1 VFAAALGGQYTVHWG
16 NVMHSLEHQLI
27 EQPQR
32 ALAAVGG
39 TGVRST
45 GGRRART
52 TYWFDEIRGEPI
64 DADELG
70 RLRLRAHDLYQQN
83 THIFEDEV
91 EALGALGAVPLF
103 AA

>member
-1 VFAAALGGQYTVHWG
+1 MDH
-16 NVMHSLEHQLI
+16 LEHEIRRHHELI

-32 ALAAVGG
+32 VLAAVAGG
-39 TGVRST
+39 GVAPT
-45 GGRRART
+45 GGRRSRT

-64 DADELG
+64 DADELV
-70 RLRLRAHDLYQQN
+70 RLRVRAHDLYQRN

-91 EALGALGAVPLF
+91 EALGALGAVPLL